1 LWWKRRGKERW
12 MIGMFDLWKHSFS
25 SLSGEV
31 HILIYAIAL
40 SGSRGLP
47 AEFDLRQKLYK
58 LMGMGTEVPGAQA
71 GRSIPA
77 TQAAPPAI
85 LPSVCLRGRG
95 FRYGER
101 AAARRMGNGIVESAY
116 ALNYGG

>member
-1 LWWKRRGKERW
+1 

-40 SGSRGLP
+40 SGAIGLP
-47 AEFDLRQKLYK
+47 VKFDLRQKFYK

-71 GRSIPA
+71 VRSIPA
-77 TQAAPPAI
+77 SQAAPPAI
-85 LPSVCLRGRG
+85 LPSFCFRGRV
-95 FRYGER
+95 FRYRGQ
-101 AAARRMGNGIVESAY
+101 AAIQRNGDNNIESAW
-116 ALNYGG
+116 ALNKGG